1 MLQDAQS
8 FKRPIATP
16 IDLSAMVSLAAETFI
31 AFNDV
36 VDYEQFLNLYIFL
49 RDSKTTNVR
58 RVISAY
64 SLNYS

>member
-16 IDLSAMVSLAAETFI
+16 IDLSAMVSLAAATFI

-36 VDYEQFLNLYIFL
+36 VDYEQFLIYF
-49 RDSKTTNVR
+49 SKG
-58 RVISAY
+58 
-64 SLNYS
+64 L